1 MRIFKC
7 SSVHSCKR
15 WRSWAGATKVTS
27 DRVRWATGSPS
38 IIRKHAAE
46 LAALAPDVILA
57 HGGSTVSP
65 MQQATRTIPIV
76 FAVASDPVAT
86 GYADSLARPG
96 GNITGFMTAEYSIA
110 GKWLELLKQVAPR
123 VTRVAILRDPGVPAG
138 LGQFSAIQTAA
149 VSTGIEI
156 SALNVRDATE
166 IERAMAAFA
175 RTPNSGLIVVASSM
189 AQQQRGPIVSLV
201 AQLKLPAVYF
211 NRTFVSAGGLM
222 SYGVDF
228 VDQYRRAAGYVDRIL
243 KGEKP
248 GDLPIQAPM
257 KYQTGDQHEDR
268 QGARPHRA
276 ADRARPRRRGDRI
289 AEKVSAKNG
298 DFDEW
303 RFCLDPGPILA
314 AADGPAR
321 HGIAI

>member
-1 MRIFKC
+1 MFF
-7 SSVHSCKR
+7 
-15 WRSWAGATKVTS
+15 GAFLQALAQLGCRNEGNVRT
-27 DRVRWATGSPS
+27 DVRWATGSPS

-46 LAALAPDVILA
+46 LAALAPDVILS

-65 MQQATRTIPIV
+65 MQQATRTIPIG
-76 FAVASDPVAT
+76 FAVASDPGRDRLRRQSGAARRQHHWVHDRRIQHCREVAGTTQAGRAAGDT
-86 GYADSLARPG
+86 GRHTSG
-96 GNITGFMTAEYSIA
+96 
-110 GKWLELLKQVAPR
+110 
-123 VTRVAILRDPGVPAG
+123 PGVPAG

-175 RTPNSGLIVVASSM
+175 LTPNSGLIVVASSM

-248 GDLPIQAPM
+248 GDLPIQAPL
-257 KYQTGDQHEDR
+257 KYQTVVNMK
-268 QGARPHRA
+268 A
-276 ADRARPRRRGDRI
+276 AKALGITMPQTVL
-289 AEKVSAKNG
+289 VSA
-298 DFDEW
+298 DEV
-303 RFCLDPGPILA
+303 IE
-314 AADGPAR
+314 
-321 HGIAI
+321 